1 MIPKDIRYRVSAIM
15 TVLLVTGVAGIA
27 FVHLGS
33 RRTKGVPPAVSFHAL
48 KRGEPKPYMA
58 SPLSPADAIFLVTNR
73 TDKTLMALPVS
84 IEVKAGSNW
93 STQMRLLRPLSFS
106 GPGSIR
112 MPGETNAIIANLTTP
127 ELKPHQAAYCTIHFS
142 GQPTANGPG
151 PGSPNGCGM
160 NYLAGEPTG
169 AVWRLT
175 VSMQEQLT
183 GLRLAAAR
191 LTHYADTRRSYATA
205 GITNSPFS
213 CLYLGK
219 PTTVSSEEV
228 TWSDQ

>member
-1 MIPKDIRYRVSAIM
+1 M
-15 TVLLVTGVAGIA
+15 TGENTSGTALAQNWILLLHQTRIFAQDHINRRLWRGDPGGVLPDSHDAYSIA
-27 FVHLGS
+27 A
-33 RRTKGVPPAVSFHAL
+33 RAL
-48 KRGEPKPYMA
+48 
-58 SPLSPADAIFLVTNR
+58 ADFCQENNH
-73 TDKTLMALPVS
+73 P
-84 IEVKAGSNW
+84 
-93 STQMRLLRPLSFS
+93 
-106 GPGSIR
+106 PGSIR
-112 MPGETNAIIANLTTP
+112 MPGETNAIIPNLTTP

-142 GQPTANGPG
+142 GQPTADGPG
-151 PGSPNGCGM
+151 PGSPYGCGM